1 MDLGRALALGT
12 VGEEPLLHLA
22 HLVILTRMATG
33 GAVATFVMFRRRLE
47 R

>member
-1 MDLGRALALGT
+1 VDLGRALALGT
-12 VGEEPLLHLA
+12 VWEDPLLQLA
-22 HLVILTRMATG
+22 HLVILTAMAAS